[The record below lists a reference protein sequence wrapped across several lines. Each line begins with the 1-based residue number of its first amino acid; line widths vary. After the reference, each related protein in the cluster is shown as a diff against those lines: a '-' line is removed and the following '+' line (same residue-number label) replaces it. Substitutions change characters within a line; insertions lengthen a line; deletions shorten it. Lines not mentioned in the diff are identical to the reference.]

1 MTALSLSQLNG
12 LVRETLELQFDH
24 TFWVV
29 AEVSELRQAAGG
41 HCYLELVEKTSDGRQ
56 MLARASAHI
65 WRQTYALLSPHFE
78 RQTGL
83 KLAAGLKV
91 LVEVSIDFHEVY
103 GYSLNVCDIDPTYTM
118 GDMARRRQEILTQ
131 LEADGVLTMN
141 KELPLPRLLRRIA
154 VISAENA
161 AGYGDFVQQLSESG
175 LPFETR
181 LFSAIMQGERV
192 EASVCA
198 ALEQVA
204 LEMEQW
210 DCVVIIRGGGATT
223 DLLGFESLALA
234 NAVAQFPLPVL
245 TGIGHERDDTVI
257 DFVAHT
263 RLKTPTAVAAFLI
276 SRRCNE
282 IESVDNL
289 AERLSNAVD
298 TRLNS
303 ENAFIELCSRR
314 LQMVS
319 ISFGANERPRLSH
332 AETLLRLYALR
343 NLEREAQALAD
354 IPVRLVKQ
362 SADILQTQQ
371 RALLMA
377 QKSLTAASP
386 ERILRLGFSITRLGG
401 RVVRSAASLSPGDML
416 TTQLQDGTISSQV
429 INQST

>member
-1 MTALSLSQLNG
+1 M
-12 LVRETLELQFDH
+12 
-24 TFWVV
+24 
-29 AEVSELRQAAGG
+29 
-41 HCYLELVEKTSDGRQ
+41 
-56 MLARASAHI
+56 
-65 WRQTYALLSPHFE
+65 
-78 RQTGL
+78 
-83 KLAAGLKV
+83 
-91 LVEVSIDFHEVY
+91 
-103 GYSLNVCDIDPTYTM
+103 
-118 GDMARRRQEILTQ
+118 
-131 LEADGVLTMN
+131 
-141 KELPLPRLLRRIA
+141 
-154 VISAENA
+154 
-161 AGYGDFVQQLSESG
+161 
-175 LPFETR
+175 
-181 LFSAIMQGERV
+181 
-192 EASVCA
+192 
-198 ALEQVA
+198 
-204 LEMEQW
+204 
-210 DCVVIIRGGGATT
+210 
-223 DLLGFESLALA
+223 
-234 NAVAQFPLPVL
+234 
-245 TGIGHERDDTVI
+245 
-257 DFVAHT
+257 AHT

-303 ENAFIELCSRR
+303 ENAFIELCFRR

-319 ISFGANERPRLSH
+319 ISFGANERPRLLH

-343 NLEREAQALAD
+343 KLECEAQALAD